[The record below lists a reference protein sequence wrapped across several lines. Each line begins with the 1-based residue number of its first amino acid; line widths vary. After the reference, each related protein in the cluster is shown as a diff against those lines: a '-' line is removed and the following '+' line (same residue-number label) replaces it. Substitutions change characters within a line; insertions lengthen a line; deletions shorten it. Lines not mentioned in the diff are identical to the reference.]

1 MPSELISRLTERFF
15 RVDVANSRAHGGT
28 GLGLAIV
35 KHILRRH
42 GTELGVE
49 SQLGKGSVFF
59 FDLPAVSTQPLE
71 PVDRTPTVVARRIA
85 SFSRRSPTERPV
97 RRAETSAGRI
107 QYAPF
112 HRRPAVGAS
121 ILDGNAIARELRHG
135 IAAKVRSRL
144 TRGLPRPGLAVLL
157 VGDDRG
163 SEIYVR
169 LKRKDCH
176 EVGFNVEVRHLP
188 ADTCERDLLAIVDE
202 LNADP
207 RFNGILVQLPLPGH
221 IDPVHVTERVLP
233 DKDVDGVHPRN
244 MGRLV
249 LREPAIRPCTSRAVM
264 ALLDR
269 TGVVLRGMH
278 ATVVGA
284 SNHVGRPMGLEL
296 LLVGCTV
303 TTVHRFSRG
312 TRNHVAQADIVVS
325 ATGKAGLIEHDW
337 VKPGAIV
344 IDVGIVAQADGKVR
358 GDVRFDEVAQHA
370 GWITPVPGG
379 VGPMTRAL
387 LLDNTLLA
395 AELADQ
401 ARAAGA

>member
-1 MPSELISRLTERFF
+1 M
-15 RVDVANSRAHGGT
+15 
-28 GLGLAIV
+28 
-35 KHILRRH
+35 
-42 GTELGVE
+42 
-49 SQLGKGSVFF
+49 
-59 FDLPAVSTQPLE
+59 
-71 PVDRTPTVVARRIA
+71 
-85 SFSRRSPTERPV
+85 
-97 RRAETSAGRI
+97 SAK
-107 QYAPF
+107 
-112 HRRPAVGAS
+112 
-121 ILDGNAIARELRHG
+121 ILDGNSIARELRKG
-135 IAAKVRSRL
+135 IAEKVRQRL
-144 TRGLPRPGLAVLL
+144 ANGMTRPGLAVLL

-176 EVGFNVEVRHLP
+176 EVGFNAQVSHLP
-188 ADTCERDLLAIVDE
+188 AHTSEADLVAEIDA

-207 RFNGILVQLPLPGH
+207 MFDGILVQLPLPDH

-233 DKDVDGVHPRN
+233 NKDVDGVHPNN

-264 ALLDR
+264 SLLAH
-269 TGVVLRGMH
+269 TGVTLRGLH

-296 LLVGCTV
+296 LLAGCTV
-303 TTVHRFSRG
+303 TTVHRFSRD

-325 ATGKAGLIEHDW
+325 ATGKAGLIAADW
-337 VKPGAIV
+337 IKPGAIV

-358 GDVRFDEVAQHA
+358 GDVRLDEVAPHA

-387 LLDNTLLA
+387 LLDNTLCA
-395 AELADQ
+395 AEIADQ
-401 ARAAGA
+401 QRVRQ